1 MKKKH
6 RLALA
11 KLPGF
16 VSESGALKLRVDA
29 AERIGHDFDRIEE
42 LAYPPNAASAHADVL
57 GKLAE
62 SQNQMLQMLK
72 PMVDGILNDPTDPRS
87 KMMQQLLGTLG
98 GMPAMQDVNAIRSQ
112 VTSDDS
118 SASPP
123 VRDSGIDVQIDD
135 DAATPI
141 ESATWLANNFERLI
155 PGFVEAAKYAYS
167 RLAEDPLSEA
177 EAAAYIVDHPT
188 EQDYLNRI
196 RIESVEISP
205 DRRYVFS
212 LETPCGHLIEHGMYA
227 VFDAEQLIACGEYDM
242 IEELYEFGDDDDDDE
257 THQE

>member
-72 PMVDGILNDPTDPRS
+72 PMVNGILNDP
-87 KMMQQLLGTLG
+87 
-98 GMPAMQDVNAIRSQ
+98 
-112 VTSDDS
+112 
-118 SASPP
+118 
-123 VRDSGIDVQIDD
+123 
-135 DAATPI
+135 PI
-141 ESATWLANNFERLI
+141 LAQ
-155 PGFVEAAKYAYS
+155 K
-167 RLAEDPLSEA
+167 
-177 EAAAYIVDHPT
+177 
-188 EQDYLNRI
+188 
-196 RIESVEISP
+196 
-205 DRRYVFS
+205 
-212 LETPCGHLIEHGMYA
+212 
-227 VFDAEQLIACGEYDM
+227 
-242 IEELYEFGDDDDDDE
+242 
-257 THQE
+257 